1 MTQALSWIA
10 AILITGCIGALAA
23 QESAPATNE
32 EPVLIPA
39 GVCPL
44 GHVGV
49 WAAPSVM
56 ECLKERP

>member
-23 QESAPATNE
+23 QESAPATKE
-32 EPVLIPA
+32 EPAHIPA
-39 GVCPL
+39 GVCPR

-49 WAAPSVM
+49 WIDSGAM
-56 ECLKERP
+56 ECLKELP